1 MRTSAA
7 LRGKRRGRPTSL
19 LGATPFAS
27 NPLGLEPQAACEWA
41 AANPGRKLDVEG
53 ATTTRPRPDPGPY
66 NSACNPPAG
75 APATAPA
82 PADADLPAPAAAA
95 AAAAPANDWS
105 DEVVFY
111 EGSGSNIELV
121 LSILLSATLIYAP
134 LTLASVGRRLWITIK
149 VAVDAGRGGRLGGR
163 FRGQRGRFCGRIWSQ
178 ALRSIGTALNRHS
191 NGWGSSHP
199 LRSASIPGPAALRSV
214 TAPLPTP

>member
-1 MRTSAA
+1 MASTAIW
-7 LRGKRRGRPTSL
+7 RGPSVK
-19 LGATPFAS
+19 
-27 NPLGLEPQAACEWA
+27 AACRPSARPFLSVSVAPTYRAQPRDVCRRA
-41 AANPGRKLDVEG
+41 AEE
-53 ATTTRPRPDPGPY
+53 
-66 NSACNPPAG
+66 G

-149 VAVDAGRGGRLGGR
+149 VTNKRIVVTNTSPAFKNQTQVAFSQIKEVRMVPRAFGAWGDMVVFLKDKSRLELVGLER
-163 FRGQRGRFCGRIWSQ
+163 CEEIK
-178 ALRSIGTALNRHS
+178 RHIDS
-191 NGWGSSHP
+191 YIS
-199 LRSASIPGPAALRSV
+199 
-214 TAPLPTP
+214 